1 MKKSFYNIYE
11 KINNG
16 NVLYN
21 TISGAVAILN
31 DEYSRIYES
40 RSFFDGKT
48 NEGFVNNM
56 IKGNFLIPDE
66 FDEKK
71 FINKV
76 SKQARNDTSSVA
88 FTVAPTMKCNFRC
101 PYCFEQGNEYT
112 TMTNEVVEDTINF
125 LNSKINNIAQKEN
138 EEKNVSITWYG
149 GEPLLAINIIEK
161 ITKGLNLE
169 HTRYIASI
177 VTNGYYLDAHIAQ
190 KLQSLGVVQAQVT
203 IDGPP
208 TIHNKRRCLPSGEDT
223 FFHILN
229 NISKACEFIQITIRV
244 NVDKTNMDAADEIIE
259 YLNKY
264 NLNGKVNLYLAAVD
278 NINDK
283 FNSSPCLGSYE
294 FSEYESRFY
303 EKHLQD
309 GYSFVYLPGFNPSIC
324 GAVCKNIAVIDSKG
338 DLYKC
343 WNEVGIKNSSYGN
356 IKTEVFNENKK
367 KWDEYDYEFYEE
379 CSKCKFLPICMGGC
393 PHHNVTKGIRS
404 CMAIKYNFAGM
415 IDLLA
420 QHKKG
425 E

>member
-48 NEGFVNNM
+48 NEEFVNNM

-169 HTRYIASI
+169 HTR
-177 VTNGYYLDAHIAQ
+177 
-190 KLQSLGVVQAQVT
+190 
-203 IDGPP
+203 
-208 TIHNKRRCLPSGEDT
+208 
-223 FFHILN
+223 
-229 NISKACEFIQITIRV
+229 
-244 NVDKTNMDAADEIIE
+244 
-259 YLNKY
+259 
-264 NLNGKVNLYLAAVD
+264 
-278 NINDK
+278 
-283 FNSSPCLGSYE
+283 
-294 FSEYESRFY
+294 
-303 EKHLQD
+303 
-309 GYSFVYLPGFNPSIC
+309 
-324 GAVCKNIAVIDSKG
+324 
-338 DLYKC
+338 
-343 WNEVGIKNSSYGN
+343 
-356 IKTEVFNENKK
+356 
-367 KWDEYDYEFYEE
+367 
-379 CSKCKFLPICMGGC
+379 
-393 PHHNVTKGIRS
+393 
-404 CMAIKYNFAGM
+404 
-415 IDLLA
+415 
-420 QHKKG
+420 
-425 E
+425 